1 MTSATQQHE
10 ITETESLILWGFF
23 GFTALMTS
31 IILSIACHNIYNM
44 YKLGMKRTLIIL
56 LYITCISRELLS
68 AAMIFVYAYYHR
80 IDLALE
86 YPLSRWLTSVFD
98 FMDIG
103 LIVTVILTNLQLA
116 TSMQSIRGFTTEE

>member
-1 MTSATQQHE
+1 MISNN
-10 ITETESLILWGFF
+10 L
-23 GFTALMTS
+23 
-31 IILSIACHNIYNM
+31 NM
-44 YKLGMKRTLIIL
+44 YKLRMKRTLIIL

-116 TSMQSIRGFTTEE
+116 TSMQSIRGFTTEETEVKRNTIARTGGLIFVITSATC